1 MLSFTI
7 AIHIQ
12 FGLRL
17 TKKNIQETVPLQVH
31 PESDMIGRLACVR
44 FA

>member
-12 FGLRL
+12 FGIRL
-17 TKKNIQETVPLQVH
+17 TKKNNKRTVPLQVH
-31 PESDMIGRLACVR
+31 PESDMIGWLACVR